1 MQSYSVHNSLNDSN
15 NIYLF
20 DCLLETHHLP
30 LMPHPH
36 HTHQP
41 LHPDLNFLLISHLDL
56 QTNALSRAVSGFM
69 DEDVHTPQLQSHVL
83 HLSEMPLSDLRKTD
97 DTSLHSLLVRALPVY
112 DSCNRA
118 YGVTYIHFST

>member
-15 NIYLF
+15 YIYLF

-69 DEDVHTPQLQSHVL
+69 DEDVRTPQLQSHVL

-97 DTSLHSLLVRALPVY
+97 DMSLQSLLVRALPVY
-112 DSCNRA
+112 DSCKKGNM
-118 YGVTYIHFST
+118 G